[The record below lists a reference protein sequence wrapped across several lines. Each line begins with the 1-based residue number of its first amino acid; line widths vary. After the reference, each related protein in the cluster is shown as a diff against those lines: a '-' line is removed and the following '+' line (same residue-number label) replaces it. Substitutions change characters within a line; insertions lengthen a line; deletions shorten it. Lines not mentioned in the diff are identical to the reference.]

1 MTKGSVPQSMYLE
14 LKHENETLRQKL
26 NMQEKKSSQSTTDDI
41 VARLRL
47 WASTTQGDHVI
58 AELHRA
64 ADEIERLRL
73 MLTHI
78 CDVWGSELLFIVE
91 EMNQF
96 KKDIK

>member
-1 MTKGSVPQSMYLE
+1 MNRRYVV
-14 LKHENETLRQKL
+14 
-26 NMQEKKSSQSTTDDI
+26 TDDI
-41 VARLRL
+41 VTRLREKYSGQL
-47 WASTTQGDHVI
+47 PICS
-58 AELHRA
+58 EA